1 MSWNTCLRE
10 VWNISTMYKKLC
22 CYIRNY
28 IKGFV
33 YMIICLIVEMVVF
46 EEEGVTSMMMSRI
59 YAYISMYV
67 K

>member
-1 MSWNTCLRE
+1 M
-10 VWNISTMYKKLC
+10 NI
-22 CYIRNY
+22 
-28 IKGFV
+28 GV
-33 YMIICLIVEMVVF
+33 IVEMVVI

>member
-1 MSWNTCLRE
+1 
-10 VWNISTMYKKLC
+10 
-22 CYIRNY
+22 
-28 IKGFV
+28 
-33 YMIICLIVEMVVF
+33 MIICLIVEMVVI